1 MRKQTIGFAFPF
13 RAVYGDTAQRKTYG
27 RKIMNKGYIYI
38 MTNPSFKEY
47 VKIGW
52 AANVEQRKREL
63 DGSTAVPFSFKIYAT
78 LAVED
83 SGSARSDIYVHRLID
98 MLRSDLRTV
107 EKNASGKVVRQR
119 EFFQME
125 AEEAYELL
133 EQIAG
138 LTGGELVKYEETKK
152 EKEES
157 AAAEATRSK
166 FDETLAARR
175 GYWAAF
181 FAFADQDPEYVKVFR
196 AGRKAPSDHW
206 VDLGCGVSAGHIS
219 LTINVRQ
226 NGVGVEFYIPKNK
239 KLYVSL
245 LEKKEDI
252 EKDLGFVP
260 EWQPLEEKDASRII
274 VRNELGDFR
283 DFDEV
288 TRMKAFQ
295 WMKNTAIVM
304 GRTFRKYAKA

>member
-1 MRKQTIGFAFPF
+1 MK
-13 RAVYGDTAQRKTYG
+13 
-27 RKIMNKGYIYI
+27 MNKGYIYI

-78 LAVED
+78 LEVND
-83 SGSARSDIYVHRLID
+83 RGSARSDIYVHNLIG
-98 MLRSDLRTV
+98 MLRPELRSV
-107 EKNASGKVVRQR
+107 EKNESGKIIRQR

-138 LTGGELVKYEETKK
+138 LTGGELVKYGETKK
-152 EKEES
+152 EKEEL
-157 AAAEATRSK
+157 AVAEATRRK
-166 FDETLAARR
+166 YDETIAARQD
-175 GYWAAF
+175 YWKSF
-181 FAFADQDPEYVKVFR
+181 FVFAEQDPEYRKVFR
-196 AGRKAPSDHW
+196 AGRKAPTDHW
-206 VDLGCGVSAGHIS
+206 VDIGCGVSSGHIS

-226 NGVGVEFYIPKNK
+226 HGIAVEFYIPKNK
-239 KLYVSL
+239 KLYDRL
-245 LEKKEDI
+245 LSQKGEI
-252 EKDLGFVP
+252 EKELGFEP

-283 DFDEV
+283 TFDNKL
-288 TRMKAFQ
+288 RQRAFE
-295 WMKNTAIVM
+295 WMKEKAIVM
-304 GRTFRKYAKA
+304 GRIFRKYARDDQGTKS

>member
-13 RAVYGDTAQRKTYG
+13 RAVYGDTVQRKTYG

-63 DGSTAVPFSFKIYAT
+63 D
-78 LAVED
+78 
-83 SGSARSDIYVHRLID
+83 
-98 MLRSDLRTV
+98 
-107 EKNASGKVVRQR
+107 
-119 EFFQME
+119 
-125 AEEAYELL
+125 
-133 EQIAG
+133 
-138 LTGGELVKYEETKK
+138 
-152 EKEES
+152 
-157 AAAEATRSK
+157 
-166 FDETLAARR
+166 
-175 GYWAAF
+175 
-181 FAFADQDPEYVKVFR
+181 FR

-226 NGVGVEFYIPKNK
+226 
-239 KLYVSL
+239 
-245 LEKKEDI
+245 
-252 EKDLGFVP
+252 
-260 EWQPLEEKDASRII
+260 WQPLEEKDASRII

-295 WMKNTAIVM
+295 WMKDTAIVM